1 MAGLW
6 TFCLIALSMTE
17 MIIPLTAKP
26 CFITN
31 CPPGGKRSSQLVEPS
46 NYFEVAGEQLSHQ
59 VFQSSSKVLNPVE

>member
-6 TFCLIALSMTE
+6 TFCLIAFSMTE

-31 CPPGGKRSSQLVEPS
+31 CPPGGKRSSQLVEAS
-46 NYFEVAGEQLSHQ
+46 SYLEVAEEQPSHQ
-59 VFQSSSKVLNPVE
+59 VFRSSSKVLNLGK